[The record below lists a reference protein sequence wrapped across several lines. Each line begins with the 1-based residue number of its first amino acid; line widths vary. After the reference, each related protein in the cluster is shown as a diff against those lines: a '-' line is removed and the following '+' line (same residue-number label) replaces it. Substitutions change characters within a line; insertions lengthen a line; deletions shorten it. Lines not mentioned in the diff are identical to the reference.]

1 MRTLI
6 DLPKLA
12 KAYNV
17 NTINVAYTPHKN
29 DPEPT
34 QTSQKNLAYYTLP
47 INIDLL
53 VKNKVWLA
61 YDHENHTIARPNYII
76 GVGNHWLNT
85 VGDDHRNGRLDIT
98 QYLVGAK
105 HA

>member
-6 DLPKLA
+6 NLPKLA

-17 NTINVAYTPHKN
+17 NTINVAYEPRK
-29 DPEPT
+29 DEPEPT
-34 QTSQKNLAYYTLP
+34 QTSQKNLPYYTLP
-47 INIDLL
+47 INIELL

-61 YDHENHTIARPNYII
+61 YDDENNTIARPNYII

-85 VGDDHRNGRLDIT
+85 VDDDHRNRRLDIT
-98 QYLVGAK
+98 QYLVGLK
-105 HA
+105 K